1 MRLYVHWHLDPNV
14 DNGQILER
22 DMQLSDWM
30 TFIRLSRARFNSD
43 ADYTRFQ
50 AFQGEMILTEIAHS
64 GIRLDG
70 RRVLDLGCGKGG
82 YSVALAARANQVVAI
97 DRYILQ
103 AQETYQQIRLVQAD
117 AVQLPFGHQQF
128 DFVMCASLIEHLTD
142 PLGLLRE
149 IRRVLSPQ
157 GICYLSFPPFYS
169 PVGGHQFKP
178 YHLLGEKLAIR
189 LSGFRDSNYQS
200 AFGQWGLYRRTI
212 RGVRRL
218 VGNAGLEIQSVS
230 TRYMP
235 FNFAALPVIGEFL
248 TWHVQFIL
256 TRPDFTQ

>member
-1 MRLYVHWHLDPNV
+1 
-14 DNGQILER
+14 
-22 DMQLSDWM
+22 MQLSDWI
-30 TFIRLSRARFNSD
+30 TLIRLSRARFHSD

-50 AFQGEMILTEIAHS
+50 AFQADMILTEIAHN
-64 GIRLDG
+64 GIRLEG

-82 YSVALAARANQVVAI
+82 YSLALAARADQVVAI
-97 DRYILQ
+97 DRYIV
-103 AQETYQQIRLVQAD
+103 QERDTRQNICLVQAD
-117 AVQLPFGHQQF
+117 ALQLPFGHQRF

-142 PLGLLRE
+142 PLGLLQE
-149 IRRVLSPQ
+149 IRRVLSPR
-157 GICYLSFPPFYS
+157 GTCYLSFPPFYS

-189 LSGFRDSNYQS
+189 LSGFRNSSYQS
-200 AFGQWGLYRRTI
+200 AFGQWGLHRRTI

-218 VGNAGLEIQSVS
+218 IGNAGLKIQSVS

-256 TRPDFTQ
+256 TRPDFAT